1 MFNAETFYIGFCAG
15 AMGIGITLLLL
26 IPANSLIRSLA
37 DGVNVKASLPP
48 VAALVLVGLSVVS
61 YFAGRSD
68 SVTKSGEERSG
79 DSASNRLK
87 NRDDS
92 FYKKAQKSEKIL
104 VPVLFCAR
112 NSGQFLCLA
121 GERFCWLES
130 KKKDLWILL

>member
-1 MFNAETFYIGFCAG
+1 MRKPLLSAFASYSSQQPNPFLGGRREREGIPSACGSAG
-15 AMGIGITLLLL
+15 ACGIKRG
-26 IPANSLIRSLA
+26 A
-37 DGVNVKASLPP
+37 
-48 VAALVLVGLSVVS
+48 

-104 VPVLFCAR
+104 VPVLFLRPKFWAI
-112 NSGQFLCLA
+112 LCLA